1 MYESQQTPP
10 LPARQFTLRL
20 ARHIA
25 IALMLVM
32 LSLLIGMT
40 GYRHFESMSW
50 LDAFLN
56 SAMLL
61 GGMGPV
67 KTDGLTDAGKL
78 FAGLYALY
86 AGLVFIAVM
95 GIVLTPA
102 DSTPSGHP
110 VRSHLARHSTA
121 IWPPVPRPSGRAV
134 GAQRRRGGIVSPG
147 WLASS
152 ISASVCALIHPSD

>member
-1 MYESQQTPP
+1 MKKLIALAIAA
-10 LPARQFTLRL
+10 LPA
-20 ARHIA
+20 AAMADVVIYGEA
-25 IALMLVM
+25 GAALENTKTTIDGKSNGSVTGVENYN
-32 LSLLIGMT
+32 SKIGFK
-40 GYRHFESMSW
+40 GSED
-50 LDAFLN
+50 LGNGLN
-56 SAMLL
+56 
-61 GGMGPV
+61 
-67 KTDGLTDAGKL
+67 
-78 FAGLYALY
+78 
-86 AGLVFIAVM
+86 
-95 GIVLTPA
+95 A